1 MKYSIRL
8 IEKDEIF
15 SILPLLVL
23 AYPDISENSIE
34 KRLRDMLPKGYECV
48 GVYDGDKLIGISG
61 IWVLT
66 KVYVGTHIEPDNVFI
81 LSEYQGKGIGE
92 LMMNWI
98 FEYGKS
104 IGCEAS
110 ELNCFVHNEKGH
122 KFWLQQGYKQIGRHY
137 QKQL

>member
-92 LMMNWI
+92 LMMDWI
-98 FEYGKS
+98 
-104 IGCEAS
+104 
-110 ELNCFVHNEKGH
+110 
-122 KFWLQQGYKQIGRHY
+122 
-137 QKQL
+137 